1 MSGGSLLSLILFASS
16 SVSMLVLFELVARR
30 IAARTREAARTG
42 RSDSALV
49 PLPPA
54 LIGAF
59 LSLVGL
65 LLLFPWATS
74 LSSER
79 ETGLQTGIVFA
90 VLLAVGL
97 LHTLSR
103 NASAR

>member
-1 MSGGSLLSLILFASS
+1 MGGGSPLSLILFAGSL
-16 SVSMLVLFELVARR
+16 VSLLVLFELVARR
-30 IAARTREAARTG
+30 IAARTREAACTG

-49 PLPPA
+49 PLLPA

-59 LSLVGL
+59 LSLVEL

-90 VLLAVGL
+90 VLLGVGL
-97 LHTLSR
+97 LHALSR